1 MNEICFR
8 RRIAAVAA
16 AVCVALTALSPLT
29 AVPVYATADTAVAEN
44 PASAGG
50 YVVKAGDCLYGIARN
65 ELGDVRRWK
74 EILTLNS
81 DRIRDPQV
89 LRVGQELLLPD
100 GAAVSADVTDAF
112 EEIVYAKADGK
123 EADLGAAEA
132 AAAKEEKEA
141 ASLAAG
147 MIKQAQKDEPA
158 VTALL
163 QSLESDKVS
172 LTGLEYR
179 FKSEESTSRKIIKNA
194 HDMEVSPAEAAS
206 TINDVLRYTM
216 IIQEADYVKEVGNTV
231 DALVSKGY
239 TLYIFKNYWA
249 NDSVAYLGIN
259 STFRTPGGTMFE
271 LQFHTPLSYDTKGNK
286 AHKYYEIVRDE
297 KSTEAQKEEALKRM
311 DEIFAQVTVPAG
323 ARDISYEVPKR

>member
-1 MNEICFR
+1 M
-8 RRIAAVAA
+8 
-16 AVCVALTALSPLT
+16 
-29 AVPVYATADTAVAEN
+29 
-44 PASAGG
+44 
-50 YVVKAGDCLYGIARN
+50 
-65 ELGDVRRWK
+65 
-74 EILTLNS
+74 
-81 DRIRDPQV
+81 
-89 LRVGQELLLPD
+89 
-100 GAAVSADVTDAF
+100 
-112 EEIVYAKADGK
+112 
-123 EADLGAAEA
+123 
-132 AAAKEEKEA
+132 
-141 ASLAAG
+141 
-147 MIKQAQKDEPA
+147 
-158 VTALL
+158 TALL

-194 HDMEVSPAEAAS
+194 HDMEVSPTEAAS

-297 KSTEAQKEEALKRM
+297 KSTEAQKEEALKKL
-311 DEIFAQVTVPAG
+311 DEFFAQVTVPAG
-323 ARDISYEVPKR
+323 ARDISFEVPKR